1 MHEINEQQFI
11 ELLKAR
17 TIIQRRLRADL
28 ERLEAVENDL
38 EQLLADAED
47 REPIKRFLSIE
58 IRAAHNICN
67 GLS

>member
-1 MHEINEQQFI
+1 MHEINEQQLM
-11 ELLKAR
+11 ELLRAR
-17 TIIQRRLRADL
+17 TIIQRRLRVDL
-28 ERLEAVENDL
+28 EKLETIENDI
-38 EQLLADAED
+38 EQLIADAEG